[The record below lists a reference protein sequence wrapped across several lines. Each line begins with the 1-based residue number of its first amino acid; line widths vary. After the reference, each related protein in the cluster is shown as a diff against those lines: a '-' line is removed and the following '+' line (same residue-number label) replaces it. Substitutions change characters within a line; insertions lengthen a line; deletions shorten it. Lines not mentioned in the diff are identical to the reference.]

1 MALGTVSILVS
12 WLLVWKV
19 ELNPGLV
26 VLVAPAMKTSKTA
39 ALLVPQR
46 HVHLQN
52 VVIPSCLLRQCHC
65 VSAGAEREAHR
76 GTATEHWKRM
86 LEQSKAYVLLKI
98 HQDIIATKRPRHW
111 NLKTLHLKTFY
122 THKLLRYNWILL
134 NSEDYDKDVRADDMR
149 RHWLLL
155 EAA

>member
-76 GTATEHWKRM
+76 GTATEH
-86 LEQSKAYVLLKI
+86 
-98 HQDIIATKRPRHW
+98 
-111 NLKTLHLKTFY
+111 
-122 THKLLRYNWILL
+122 
-134 NSEDYDKDVRADDMR
+134 
-149 RHWLLL
+149 
-155 EAA
+155 